1 MKTLLLLLLAVGGF
15 GFIHCQTCVG
25 SISASGPT
33 TFCQGGSVVLS
44 ANTTSDSWTQK
55 ADFGGIAQ
63 ANNFTSN
70 AVVELNINASKAS
83 LLIMDA
89 KGLVVQRRDVNP
101 KTFNKTY
108 EVDLGNKASGV
119 YVVKFVSETI
129 VISTRVIVQ

>member
-1 MKTLLLLLLAVGGF
+1 M
-15 GFIHCQTCVG
+15 
-25 SISASGPT
+25 
-33 TFCQGGSVVLS
+33 
-44 ANTTSDSWTQK
+44 
-55 ADFGGIAQ
+55 
-63 ANNFTSN
+63 
-70 AVVELNINASKAS
+70 ELNINASKAS

-129 VISTRVIVQ
+129 VISTKVIVQ